1 MVYPVRCKRKTA
13 KQRLVAA
20 GGESEFKPQISNE
33 GDMNGVNKNIDIPL
47 TFASFLG
54 VYSNPRA

>member
-1 MVYPVRCKRKTA
+1 
-13 KQRLVAA
+13 VAA